1 MASLTKAINKD
12 LFDSILPTFGNQ
24 RVHIPVWDEGQ
35 KMFLCE
41 EYESASGNRY
51 YKGVRFCDRIVVV
64 EKVGLYHNWTYID
77 GIEVYAFNGTRLEL
91 VQKRDYDKVH
101 RNEEFIRKEL
111 ETMVRNFFE
120 GVLKAQRSCMPQE
133 ELEEKAKSIIDGC
146 YKSFLDSDYN
156 TRLTQILPQI
166 EQNYINNAKWLL
178 MERNHM
184 TEQEAFRYIQKSSMD
199 SGTNMVETAQMILL
213 LNKYLFWHF
222 SPPI

>member
-111 ETMVRNFFE
+111 EI
-120 GVLKAQRSCMPQE
+120 
-133 ELEEKAKSIIDGC
+133 EEKAKGIIDGC

-166 EQNYINNAKWLL
+166 EQK
-178 MERNHM
+178 
-184 TEQEAFRYIQKSSMD
+184 
-199 SGTNMVETAQMILL
+199 
-213 LNKYLFWHF
+213 
-222 SPPI
+222 

>member
-41 EYESASGNRY
+41 EYES
-51 YKGVRFCDRIVVV
+51 VRFCDRIVVV

-133 ELEEKAKSIIDGC
+133 ELEEKAKGIIDGC

-166 EQNYINNAKWLL
+166 EQK
-178 MERNHM
+178 
-184 TEQEAFRYIQKSSMD
+184 
-199 SGTNMVETAQMILL
+199 
-213 LNKYLFWHF
+213 
-222 SPPI
+222 

>member
-1 MASLTKAINKD
+1 MERTEGKHHCSEVLGRMQLAMFQRTKRQGREHPHAEGLPERTSQGKQNDMASLTKAINKD

-133 ELEEKAKSIIDGC
+133 ELEEKAKGIIDGC
-146 YKSFLDSDYN
+146 YKSFLDNDYN

-166 EQNYINNAKWLL
+166 EQK
-178 MERNHM
+178 
-184 TEQEAFRYIQKSSMD
+184 
-199 SGTNMVETAQMILL
+199 
-213 LNKYLFWHF
+213 
-222 SPPI
+222 

>member
-77 GIEVYAFNGTRLEL
+77 GIEVYAFNGTRLEGVNL
-91 VQKRDYDKVH
+91 DAVEVASQRGVH
-101 RNEEFIRKEL
+101 PKGI
-111 ETMVRNFFE
+111 
-120 GVLKAQRSCMPQE
+120 
-133 ELEEKAKSIIDGC
+133 
-146 YKSFLDSDYN
+146 
-156 TRLTQILPQI
+156 
-166 EQNYINNAKWLL
+166 
-178 MERNHM
+178 RNH
-184 TEQEAFRYIQKSSMD
+184 
-199 SGTNMVETAQMILL
+199 GAQLL
-213 LNKYLFWHF
+213 
-222 SPPI
+222 